1 MRGTTAVSFRGLS
14 GITNNMSRD
23 PEDVNKLTEST
34 YKVTLNTQHIKMGIE
49 YKAAMVKVYNHSYTV
64 FAREVSSVQACIILY
79 SKNKT

>member
-1 MRGTTAVSFRGLS
+1 
-14 GITNNMSRD
+14 MSRD

-34 YKVTLNTQHIKMGIE
+34 YKVNTQHIKMGIE
-49 YKAAMVKVYNHSYTV
+49 YKAFMVKVYNHSYTV